1 MSPTFCLACVAS
13 LVFSGLLVRVD
24 PVGALAGDLTQGIWS
39 VEQRSI
45 TTRRTWKVIIITPQN
60 QGHHHHIGSKKKT
73 KDNLKAMNNGHHR
86 HPHGH
91 HHRPKHNRKKKNRKH
106 KGKKHKHDHDHD
118 DNKRRIGTLSAHRSH
133 PGSCYPSSATFGI
146 LECKNRTISA
156 VFCSDGKLQ
165 RPGAQLLEFAE
176 MYAFSNS
183 KHPKKK
189 GHSNRISHLNIIRM
203 KGP

>member
-1 MSPTFCLACVAS
+1 
-13 LVFSGLLVRVD
+13 
-24 PVGALAGDLTQGIWS
+24 
-39 VEQRSI
+39 
-45 TTRRTWKVIIITPQN
+45 
-60 QGHHHHIGSKKKT
+60 
-73 KDNLKAMNNGHHR
+73 MNNGHHR

-118 DNKRRIGTLSAHRSH
+118 DNKRRI
-133 PGSCYPSSATFGI
+133 ATFGI

-156 VFCSDGKLQ
+156 VFCSNGKLQ